1 MTFAIAYDDGIVKQ
15 SRRRNFEDGAKPL
28 RDIVV
33 EPNCPRPSGGVKV
46 EYLEVDVNTWS
57 DLPPQPNPYTL

>member
-1 MTFAIAYDDGIVKQ
+1 MGLLNNLDAEILKMAL
-15 SRRRNFEDGAKPL
+15 SRLEIL
-28 RDIVV
+28 LV